1 MLSKKATP
9 KIVALIDRRIQPNND
24 CLKLERT
31 IFAFLFLMVLFLP
44 HSIAASQ
51 TAWILGMFFLLI
63 RLFLKPKIQKTPL
76 DKPLWL
82 FFLWSLVTCFFSY
95 TPLISLDKM
104 RSVAV
109 FLIFYFVVN
118 VVRSNSIA
126 VLLTFALIFSC
137 MINVFYVPI
146 ERIIGRG
153 VEIQG
158 LHPDSPLSKALL
170 MNGDTLLKANEK
182 KIYSPEDLIEEIE
195 KQENTKIFF
204 YRPDFYYTVEVKR
217 NDLLDGKNALEKL
230 GIESWKKSHN
240 WRSTGFYGHWTT
252 YADVLQLIASLV
264 FGIIV
269 SLASGLKVFSSRK
282 KQTISPQ
289 QNFKEKA
296 EENSFK
302 EKAEENS
309 EPGKTQNKIS
319 VSTKAKTEFFLK
331 SKGFLSISS
340 LYIRPL
346 LASHSFCLLVAMF
359 FFAMIL
365 LALVLSGTRAPLLGL
380 LLSVFAIVLL
390 NKNRRIIY
398 FSTLIGLLLVL
409 FSSIYLQQSRRI
421 GLFDENDD
429 STKYR
434 QIVYKEAIELWTK
447 SPRHLLFG
455 VGMDSIRVY
464 ATEWKLFD
472 NGRLPMGHFH
482 STPLQLLVER
492 GLPAFLIWCWII
504 FVYAKLLL
512 KAISNSNE
520 KLQRGILFGILGGVF
535 GFLASGM
542 VHYNLGDQEVAMVF
556 FFLMSIGVKL
566 SGQNS

>member
-1 MLSKKATP
+1 MLKKATTRM
-9 KIVALIDRRIQPNND
+9 VALIDNCIQPETVHPQ
-24 CLKLERT
+24 LERA
-31 IFAFLFLMVLFLP
+31 IFVFLFLMVLFLP

-51 TAWILGMFFLLI
+51 AAWILGMLLLLI
-63 RLFLKPKIQKTPL
+63 RLSLKPRIQKTPL

-109 FLIFYFVVN
+109 FLIFYFVIN
-118 VVRSNSIA
+118 VVRSNSTA
-126 VLLTFALIFSC
+126 VFLAIVLVFSC
-137 MINVFYVPI
+137 MINVLYVPI

-153 VEIQG
+153 VEVHG
-158 LHPDSPLSKALL
+158 LRPDSPLSKALL
-170 MNGDTLLKANEK
+170 MNGDTLLKANEI
-182 KIYSPEDLIEEIE
+182 KIHSPEDLIREIE
-195 KQENTKIFF
+195 KQEITKVFF

-217 NDLLDGKNALEKL
+217 SDLLDGKNTLEKL

-269 SLASGLKVFSSRK
+269 SLASGLKVFSSKK
-282 KQTISPQ
+282 KQTIPPQ
-289 QNFKEKA
+289 QNFEEKV
-296 EENSFK
+296 EG
-302 EKAEENS
+302 NS

-319 VSTKAKTEFFLK
+319 VSTKAKTEFSLK
-331 SKGFLSISS
+331 SKSFLSISS
-340 LYIRPL
+340 LSIQSL
-346 LASHSFCLLVAMF
+346 LASRSFCLLVAIL
-359 FFAMIL
+359 FFAMML

-380 LLSVFAIVLL
+380 LLSVSAIVLL

-398 FSTLIGLLLVL
+398 FSALIGLLLVL

-421 GLFDENDD
+421 GFFDEKDD

-455 VGMDSIRVY
+455 VGMDSIRIY

-512 KAISNSNE
+512 EAISKSD
-520 KLQRGILFGILGGVF
+520 KVLQKGILLGIFGGMV
-535 GFLASGM
+535 GFLTSGM
-542 VHYNLGDQEVAMVF
+542 VHYNLGDQEVAMIF
-556 FFLMSIGVKL
+556 FFLMGIAFVIQLKA
-566 SGQNS
+566 

>member
-9 KIVALIDRRIQPNND
+9 EIVALIDKCVQPRTD
-24 CLKLERT
+24 YLRLERT
-31 IFAFLFLMVLFLP
+31 IFAFLFLTVLFLP

-63 RLFLKPKIQKTPL
+63 RLLLKPKIQKTPL
-76 DKPLWL
+76 DRPLWL
-82 FFLWSLVTCFFSY
+82 FFLWSLITCFFSY

-118 VVRSNSIA
+118 VIRSNSTA

-153 VEIQG
+153 VEVQG

-195 KQENTKIFF
+195 KQDSTKILF

-230 GIESWKKSHN
+230 GIQSWKKSHN

-252 YADVLQLIASLV
+252 YADVLQLIASLIL
-264 FGIIV
+264 GIII
-269 SLASGLKVFSSRK
+269 SLANRIKIFSISRQKILLQQSLKKNNTPEK
-282 KQTISPQ
+282 KQDETST
-289 QNFKEKA
+289 
-296 EENSFK
+296 S
-302 EKAEENS
+302 S
-309 EPGKTQNKIS
+309 EQAVT
-319 VSTKAKTEFFLK
+319 LK
-331 SKGFLSISS
+331 PEIKSS
-340 LYIRPL
+340 LPIFLQSSLSNR
-346 LASHSFCLLVAMF
+346 SFWLFVTVF
-359 FFAMIL
+359 PFAMML
-365 LALVLSGTRAPLLGL
+365 LALILSGTRAPLVGL
-380 LLSVFAIVLL
+380 LLSAIVIVLL
-390 NKNRRIIY
+390 NGNHKMLC
-398 FSTLIGLLLVL
+398 FSASLGFLVILLG
-409 FSSIYLQQSRRI
+409 SIYLQQSRHVGFI
-421 GLFDENDD
+421 DESDD

-434 QIVYKEAIELWTK
+434 QIVYREAIGLWMK
-447 SPRHLLFG
+447 QPRHILFG
-455 VGMDSIRVY
+455 VGMDSIKVY
-464 ATEWKLFD
+464 APEWKLFD

-482 STPLQLLVER
+482 SVPLQLLVER
-492 GLPAFLIWCWII
+492 GLPALLIWCWII

-512 KAISNSNE
+512 EAISKSHE
-520 KLQRGILFGILGGVF
+520 ILQKGVLLGIFGGMV
-535 GFLASGM
+535 GFLTSGM

-556 FFLMSIGVKL
+556 FFLMGIAWILISHE
-566 SGQNS
+566 NSSS